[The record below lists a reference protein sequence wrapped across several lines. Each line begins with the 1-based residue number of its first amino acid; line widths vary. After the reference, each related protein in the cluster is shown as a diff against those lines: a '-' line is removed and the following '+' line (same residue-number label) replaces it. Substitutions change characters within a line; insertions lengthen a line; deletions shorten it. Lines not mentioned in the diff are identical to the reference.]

1 MRKKL
6 KRGFV
11 LTGAILFILIG
22 LVGLLLPFLQGILFI
37 AIGLLLLSLVV
48 PQVRTFLDRHTVRY
62 PRVHRIVLD
71 AERWVVR
78 VVGEI

>member
-22 LVGLLLPFLQGILFI
+22 LVGLVLPFLQGLLFI
-37 AIGLLLLSLVV
+37 TIGLLLLSLVV
-48 PQVRTFLDRHTVRY
+48 PQVRLFLDRHTIRY
-62 PRVHRIVLD
+62 PHIHRAVLK
-71 AERWVVR
+71 AEGWVVR
-78 VVGEI
+78 VVGET